1 MIRAALVLL
10 LTLVADLASAQTN
23 RIDLVRPDAP
33 ELAAFGAF
41 GIGVRTLVVVDK
53 DRPDVVTTL
62 AREVDILGGEPVP
75 MYDRSLTVEVWYP
88 ANLPPSLTQRTQYVT
103 TTPDP
108 EVLAT
113 LTGRAVRDATASDQG
128 PFPLV
133 ILSHGSPGNRYLM
146 SHLGENLAS
155 KGYVVVSVDHTDNT
169 YENHQGFRGTLYN
182 RAPDQRAVLD
192 AVAVWTEDADHFLSG
207 VADANNTAIIG
218 YSMGGYGALNNLG
231 AGYSQAAVSSRP
243 PPIRDLLGD
252 LMADSPGY
260 RRSLDSRIRAGIP
273 IAPWGMRQGFWDAE
287 ALEGITVPTLFV
299 AGDADPVVGYAD
311 GVRAVYHGAINSERY
326 LLVFKN
332 AGHNP
337 GAKIPEPLEL
347 WDAVDAE
354 GASYYR
360 ADPVWEH
367 VRMNNILQHFVTA
380 FLDLHLKGVE
390 QMRGYLDVP
399 EDGAAA
405 GPDGWPGFSR
415 RGAVGLR
422 MYGN

>member
-1 MIRAALVLL
+1 
-10 LTLVADLASAQTN
+10 
-23 RIDLVRPDAP
+23 
-33 ELAAFGAF
+33 
-41 GIGVRTLVVVDK
+41 
-53 DRPDVVTTL
+53 
-62 AREVDILGGEPVP
+62 
-75 MYDRSLTVEVWYP
+75 
-88 ANLPPSLTQRTQYVT
+88 
-103 TTPDP
+103 
-108 EVLAT
+108 
-113 LTGRAVRDATASDQG
+113 
-128 PFPLV
+128 
-133 ILSHGSPGNRYLM
+133 M

-155 KGYVVVSVDHTDNT
+155 KGYVVASIDHTDNT
-169 YENHQGFRGTLYN
+169 FDDNQGFRGTLYN

-192 AVAVWTEDADHFLSG
+192 AVAAWTEDADHFLSG
-207 VADANNTAIIG
+207 VANANNTAIIG

-243 PPIRDLLGD
+243 RPIRDLLGD

-273 IAPWGMRQGFWDAE
+273 IAPWGMRQGFWDGE
-287 ALEGITVPTLFV
+287 GLEGITVPTLFV
-299 AGDADPVVGYAD
+299 AGDADPVVGYED
-311 GVRAVYHGAINSERY
+311 GVRAIFDGAVHSARY

-337 GAKIPEPLEL
+337 GAKVPEPLEL
-347 WDAVDAE
+347 RDAVDAE
-354 GASYYR
+354 GASYFVP
-360 ADPVWEH
+360 DPVWDHE
-367 VRMNNILQHFVTA
+367 RMNNVLQHFVTA

-399 EDGAAA
+399 GDGAAA